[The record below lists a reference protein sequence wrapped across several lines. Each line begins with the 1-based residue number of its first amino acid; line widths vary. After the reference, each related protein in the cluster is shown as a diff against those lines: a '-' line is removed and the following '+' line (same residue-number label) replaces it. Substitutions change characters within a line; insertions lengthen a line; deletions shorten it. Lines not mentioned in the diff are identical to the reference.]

1 MSDHPHQPA
10 PLTAQTLT
18 EHGTDLARQIAFA
31 LEQPAADVVSA
42 AAGAIPLAA
51 ALRDSLIAQRR
62 AGASTPTL
70 DAALAQANTIISLLS
85 AVGYPE
91 GPPQHTYL
99 EQARTLASEIVSQF
113 TAATSTSG

>member
-18 EHGTDLARQIAFA
+18 ERGTELSRQIALA
-31 LEQPAADVVSA
+31 LEQPAAEVVSA

-62 AGASTPTL
+62 AGASNPTFN
-70 DAALAQANTIISLLS
+70 AALTRANTIITLLS

-91 GPPQHTYL
+91 GPPQRAYL
-99 EQARTLASEIVSQF
+99 EQARTLASEIVSQS
-113 TAATSTSG
+113 AAAMSTSG